1 MTRTKDTMLTEPGA
15 LIRRIFRDLEP
26 WAWTEP
32 RRVLAPTLRKTFE
45 ELPWVPTLE
54 MTERDHTLYI
64 KLDLPGLK
72 KEEVSV
78 SFTDEGLVIEG
89 ERTHEA
95 ETKKNEWFTTER
107 TYGHFYRLVPLPEG
121 VNVQEVKAAFKDG
134 VLEVTVPVPVAEA
147 KVPYKVPIEGGAEAK
162 ETEAAA

>member
-1 MTRTKDTMLTEPGA
+1 MTRTKDMMLTEPGA
-15 LIRRIFRDLEP
+15 LMRRMFRDFDP
-26 WAWTEP
+26 WAWVEP
-32 RRVLAPTLRKTFE
+32 RNVFVPTLRKTLA
-45 ELPWVPTLE
+45 ELPWVPALE

-72 KEEVSV
+72 KEEVNV
-78 SFTDEGLVIEG
+78 SYTDEGLVIEG

-121 VNVQEVKAAFKDG
+121 VNYKEVKAVFKDG
-134 VLEVTVPVPVAEA
+134 VLEVTVPVPAAEA
-147 KVPYKVPIEGGAEAK
+147 KTPHKVPIEGGPEAK
-162 ETEAAA
+162 EAKAAA